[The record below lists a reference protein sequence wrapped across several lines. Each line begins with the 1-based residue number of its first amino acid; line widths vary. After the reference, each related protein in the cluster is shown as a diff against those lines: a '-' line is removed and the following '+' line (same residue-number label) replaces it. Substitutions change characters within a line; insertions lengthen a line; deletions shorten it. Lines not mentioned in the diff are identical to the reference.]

1 MKRLF
6 NWLRRPP
13 ARGLDSFPDAWA
25 QFLWENSAHYRRLP
39 GRLQFAFAVDV
50 QQFIAT
56 KRITGVETPVDDHL
70 RLLVAASAATLSVGW
85 PGYRWTELSEVLLYP
100 DDFDRDYVFGRPE
113 LAGIADVWG
122 TVILS
127 IPSLRKSFDRY
138 DGAYH
143 LGFHELA
150 HLLTYDRGNE
160 SRCLSACRPHRCR
173 CGTPF
178 RRTKSIVSPAAT
190 ANRSSTRMVNSLL
203 SSFRARSRPSSR
215 CRSSCEHGIE
225 RLYQCLR
232 RYFRQNPA
240 LWEAR
245 FRVRYPL

>member
-13 ARGLDSFPDAWA
+13 VRELDPLPEAWA

-39 GRLQFAFAVDV
+39 GRLQFAFALDV

-138 DGAYH
+138 DGSYH
-143 LGFHELA
+143 LGLHEFA
-150 HLLTYDRGNE
+150 HLLTYDRGQRIEVPVGLPFAQMPLWHAIQAHEMNRLAGGDGE
-160 SRCLSACRPHRCR
+160 SIIDPYGQQPSEFFPCAVEVFFQMPLE
-173 CGTPF
+173 
-178 RRTKSIVSPAAT
+178 
-190 ANRSSTRMVNSLL
+190 L
-203 SSFRARSRPSSR
+203 RAR
-215 CRSSCEHGIE
+215 HQ

-240 LWEAR
+240 VWEAR